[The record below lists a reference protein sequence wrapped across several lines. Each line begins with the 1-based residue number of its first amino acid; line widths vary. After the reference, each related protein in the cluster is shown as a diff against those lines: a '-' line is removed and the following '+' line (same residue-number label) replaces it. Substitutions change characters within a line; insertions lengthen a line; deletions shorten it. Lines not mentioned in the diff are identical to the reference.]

1 MKTAL
6 LGVATLVST
15 ATAHVRMV
23 GAESKVGTIPLPI
36 RNAAVV
42 GANGAAS
49 VKGPCGGSNTFQ
61 TAAAAAAPVPVGGK
75 VSLGLQYA
83 AGHQSPANLFS
94 VTFRCGAPNNNQMR
108 AGEDG
113 TTTLTEAECKTI
125 KGGTKY
131 PVPAPTGRDVKV
143 VECTLP
149 TKTADELTGT
159 GSDCTLSFQD
169 QRKWGGCVDF
179 KYGSN
184 GGAVGGGGG
193 GGGGGGQA
201 AGGDGQ
207 AGGDNSNS
215 GTGGT
220 GGTGSNP
227 APNPVAPTTP
237 PAAVQSISI
246 KSIVTSGPRPALPC
260 CGLTR
265 HDITATPG
273 ATTSTG
279 ATTIVLSGTA
289 TGTNC
294 NNGLNFPNNEIQAT
308 MNNVI
313 LIGNIGDLGFKNDG
327 TDSSSSV
334 IVGNIPAEVTLVQ
347 NVLSFAM
354 LGDPAANPPVC
365 DAEIMLR
372 QIREPLSPSAGDD
385 GGIGGVAI
393 FLIVFSV
400 VVVFALAGVAFRLQQ
415 QKKNTSQLPT
425 AAAVG
430 LPSRAKNGNESALK
444 AGWSEAKD
452 EAGDSYYFNQ
462 TTGETTWER
471 DLVSV

>member
-193 GGGGGGQA
+193 GGGDFTGGASCRRPCGKSSTVSKTCSEAPSASGGSCPAGGG
-201 AGGDGQ
+201 GD
-207 AGGDNSNS
+207 
-215 GTGGT
+215 
-220 GGTGSNP
+220 
-227 APNPVAPTTP
+227 
-237 PAAVQSISI
+237 
-246 KSIVTSGPRPALPC
+246 
-260 CGLTR
+260 R
-265 HDITATPG
+265 HAR
-273 ATTSTG
+273 
-279 ATTIVLSGTA
+279 
-289 TGTNC
+289 
-294 NNGLNFPNNEIQAT
+294 
-308 MNNVI
+308 
-313 LIGNIGDLGFKNDG
+313 
-327 TDSSSSV
+327 
-334 IVGNIPAEVTLVQ
+334 
-347 NVLSFAM
+347 
-354 LGDPAANPPVC
+354 GDPAARPRFRRRRSALRSRRRADPDHLPLPAADLPGGAVGR
-365 DAEIMLR
+365 DAEQPGQVLGDGR
-372 QIREPLSPSAGDD
+372 RPDPAEPDPDRRADARRRDAGDA
-385 GGIGGVAI
+385 GPCAGLGCRPVGVWVRG
-393 FLIVFSV
+393 FV
-400 VVVFALAGVAFRLQQ
+400 V
-415 QKKNTSQLPT
+415 
-425 AAAVG
+425 
-430 LPSRAKNGNESALK
+430 
-444 AGWSEAKD
+444 
-452 EAGDSYYFNQ
+452 
-462 TTGETTWER
+462 R
-471 DLVSV
+471 DRSFLVSGTPVHVSVSQNSLG

>member
-1 MKTAL
+1 
-6 LGVATLVST
+6 
-15 ATAHVRMV
+15 
-23 GAESKVGTIPLPI
+23 
-36 RNAAVV
+36 
-42 GANGAAS
+42 
-49 VKGPCGGSNTFQ
+49 
-61 TAAAAAAPVPVGGK
+61 
-75 VSLGLQYA
+75 
-83 AGHQSPANLFS
+83 
-94 VTFRCGAPNNNQMR
+94 
-108 AGEDG
+108 
-113 TTTLTEAECKTI
+113 
-125 KGGTKY
+125 
-131 PVPAPTGRDVKV
+131 
-143 VECTLP
+143 
-149 TKTADELTGT
+149 
-159 GSDCTLSFQD
+159 
-169 QRKWGGCVDF
+169 
-179 KYGSN
+179 
-184 GGAVGGGGG
+184 
-193 GGGGGGQA
+193 
-201 AGGDGQ
+201 
-207 AGGDNSNS
+207 
-215 GTGGT
+215 
-220 GGTGSNP
+220 
-227 APNPVAPTTP
+227 
-237 PAAVQSISI
+237 
-246 KSIVTSGPRPALPC
+246 
-260 CGLTR
+260 
-265 HDITATPG
+265 
-273 ATTSTG
+273 
-279 ATTIVLSGTA
+279 VLSGTA
-289 TGTNC
+289 TGWNC

-334 IVGNIPAEVTLVQ
+334 IVGNIPAEVTFVQ

-393 FLIVFSV
+393 FFIIVFSV

-430 LPSRAKNGNESALK
+430 LPSRGAKNGKNESVLK